1 MFVDDRFPN
10 GEGLRPGTQGRGAT
24 GERHRY
30 AAVDVLRHWDQLRG
44 FRSGGRCPRSEH
56 CDRPGRRSGCRL
68 FSGPGLALR
77 FLELA
82 VLLDELGYQ
91 RVDDVLGFS
100 WGCAGPAVRRSVP
113 RPVPPVG
120 VDLHQPWVAV
130 DPGSAA
136 GVGEN
141 ADSET

>member
-1 MFVDDRFPN
+1 
-10 GEGLRPGTQGRGAT
+10 LRPGTQGRGAT
-24 GERHRY
+24 GDGHRH

-44 FRSGGRCPRSEH
+44 FRSGGRCPRSEQR
-56 CDRPGRRSGCRL
+56 DRPGRRSGCRL

-113 RPVPPVG
+113 RPVPP
-120 VDLHQPWVAV
+120 D
-130 DPGSAA
+130 GSWLASFRTRPCMSSTVVMSNRWPQH
-136 GVGEN
+136 GI
-141 ADSET
+141 SCQ